1 MQSRDRLPCITGF
14 TRCVHAQGAT
24 PNMENLSP
32 KILLAGTTPFGLERI
47 AAMLSAAATKAVAE
61 SVASLADGRARLRQ
75 QPYDLVIIQGQ
86 KDNLQQAGTLIRE
99 GQERWQ
105 ATSVCIIPEED
116 ETLETQF
123 EAAGATACYAESE
136 VNPRML
142 RRLIRLWARSRVML
156 RVQAE
161 NTHLLNEMEA
171 AAMAHQESESRFH
184 RLADSMPQLVWTA
197 RADGTVDY
205 YNQRYREFAGI
216 RPEQGDNPD
225 SEGPWEW
232 SPVLHPGDV
241 TATVAAWDHAVRTGT
256 QYEIEHRVHR
266 ADGTYRWYLSR
277 GVPMRNAQGEVV
289 RWFGTATDIHAQKM
303 AEEALRAS
311 EMRFRRL
318 VESNII
324 GVFFAQSGGLITEAN
339 DAFLNMVGYSRAE
352 IENGTVFWTDFTQP
366 EVFERE
372 RALLEN
378 WALESGSYL
387 HEMEYFR
394 RSGECIPVLVGYA
407 PLDNSHTDYVC
418 FSMDLSRQKQAER
431 SLADYATRL
440 EVSNRELEQF
450 AYSASHDLQEPLR
463 KVQAFASL
471 LEHNAGAQLN
481 EEERDYLMRIGS
493 SAKRMQEMVDSL
505 LSLARITS
513 RPMNFSPS
521 NLDQIVR
528 EVLNDL
534 ELAVQSSGAQISV
547 GNLPVIHADPMQ
559 IRQLLQNLIG
569 NALKFHHPG
578 QAPVVQISGRSLD
591 DDTVEIRVQD
601 QGIGFAIENLQRIF
615 DPFVR
620 LQARRNYPGTG
631 MGLAICRRIVERHD
645 GQISAESA
653 PGKGS
658 TFIVTLPKNPR
669 PEANLKD

>member
-1 MQSRDRLPCITGF
+1 
-14 TRCVHAQGAT
+14 
-24 PNMENLSP
+24 MENLSP
-32 KILLAGTTPFGLERI
+32 KILLAGITPSGLERI
-47 AAMLSAAATKAVAE
+47 AAMLSAGAITAAAE
-61 SVASLADGRARLRQ
+61 SATSLTDGLARLRQ
-75 QPYDLVIIQGQ
+75 QPFDLVLIRGQ
-86 KDNLQQAGTLIRE
+86 KDNFDQALTVIRE

-116 ETLETQF
+116 EILEAQF
-123 EAAGATACYAESE
+123 EAAGATACYADSE

-142 RRLIRLWARSRVML
+142 RRLIRLWARSRVVL
-156 RVQAE
+156 RAQAE
-161 NTHLLNEMEA
+161 NTRLLNQMEA

-216 RPEQGDNPD
+216 RPEQEDNAD
-225 SEGPWEW
+225 SEGPWVW
-232 SPVLHPGDV
+232 SPVLHPEDV
-241 TATVAAWDHAVRTGT
+241 AATVAAWDHAVRTGT

-352 IENGTVFWTDFTQP
+352 IENGTVYWTDFTQP

-394 RSGECIPVLVGYA
+394 RSGERIPVLVGYA
-407 PLDNSHTDYVC
+407 PLENSHTDYVC
-418 FSMDLSRQKQAER
+418 FAMDLSRQKQAER
-431 SLADYATRL
+431 SLADYAARL

-471 LEHNAGAQLN
+471 LELNAGSLLN
-481 EEERDYLMRIGS
+481 EEQRDYLTRIGS

-513 RPMNFSPS
+513 RPINFSAIDL
-521 NLDQIVR
+521 NQLVN

-534 ELAVQSSGAQISV
+534 ELAVQSSDAQVTV
-547 GNLPVIHADPMQ
+547 GDLPVIHGDPMQ

-569 NALKFHHPG
+569 NALKFRRPG
-578 QAPVVQISGRSLD
+578 QAPLVQISGRSLD
-591 DDTVEIRVQD
+591 DNTVELRVQD
-601 QGIGFAIENLQRIF
+601 KGIGFAIENLQRIF

-645 GQISAESA
+645 GQISAESE